1 MQDQNN
7 LGQAGQPTQSVT
19 VNNAS
24 QKSSKGAVVALT
36 AILALLVGCGG
47 TFAAMKLIDNGD
59 NKTNCSDSSKSGDN
73 NSANPNGA
81 PNAEDQK
88 YAEDRNAYE
97 ALNNYIDY
105 KYNIVG
111 KIFYPAYLFPGAK
124 YEEVS
129 SEQTDNALIIVNKY
143 SSVSYDDF
151 VAKAKATYADS
162 IINSNP
168 TLESDSYTF
177 ENCDGSLCV
186 RYYGGLGGIA
196 PYYRTDA
203 SSFTKVSDG
212 IYEQFVRVDDIEG
225 VGKNYVYRATFD
237 TSGVMTD
244 VTVTEKTN

>member
-1 MQDQNN
+1 MQDQNSI
-7 LGQAGQPTQSVT
+7 GQAGQPTQSVT

-47 TFAAMKLIDNGD
+47 TFAAMKLIDSGN

-73 NSANPNGA
+73 NSTTPNGA

-88 YAEDRNAYE
+88 YAEDRNAFE
-97 ALNNYIDY
+97 TLNNYIDY
-105 KYNIVG
+105 RFNIVG
-111 KIFYPAYLFPGAK
+111 KILYPAYLFPGAK

-129 SEQTDNALIIVNKY
+129 SEQTDNALIIVDKY

-151 VAKAKATYADS
+151 VAKAKATYADN

-186 RYYGGLGGIA
+186 RYHGGLGGIA
-196 PYYRTDA
+196 PNYKTDA
-203 SSFTKVSDG
+203 SSFSKVSDG
-212 IYEQFVRVDDIEG
+212 VYEQVVYVDDLDG
-225 VGKNYVYRATFD
+225 VGKIFTYRATFD
-237 TSGVMTD
+237 ASGVMTD